1 MSEVRLGVSHVGGPN
16 PHPNPAPRPGPRWQ
30 RGRSQTRAPVARKLC
45 FIAPGGEG
53 LGSWGVVAHKK
64 SPVSDRAWRRWR
76 GGGRGRRAGD
86 AVAQIQRMPS
96 NGFQLVLPFTLSR

>member
-1 MSEVRLGVSHVGGPN
+1 M
-16 PHPNPAPRPGPRWQ
+16 
-30 RGRSQTRAPVARKLC
+30 ARKLC
-45 FIAPGGEG
+45 LIAPGQRG
-53 LGSWGVVAHKK
+53 LVPEIWLTHKK